1 VAWVGKAVAGWVAA
15 MAGFGSV
22 VSPSVALPP
31 ATAGAATQLPLF
43 ESLCGPV
50 RHTRPRRF

>member
-1 VAWVGKAVAGWVAA
+1 